1 MRRPLSSTIVLFLA
15 ACTLRSS
22 PPPSC
27 SPDESLLTLVHAL
40 RVNET
45 YLHLTS
51 ADISRF
57 TGIELERDMTSV
69 ERQPSTGECYCCTTF
84 NYDSSG
90 YVRDLV
96 IIRHTRSLGAAS
108 KLAERVIRAS
118 DLPPADASAPGDIVA
133 LYRWNVPD
141 QKGRQLALDISIDD
155 ESDGARV
162 RIVFALIG
170 RLQ

>member
-1 MRRPLSSTIVLFLA
+1 MRRLLSLIIVTFLA
-15 ACTLRSS
+15 ACTLRGSRA
-22 PPPSC
+22 PSC
-27 SPDESLLTLVHAL
+27 SPDESLLNLVQAL
-40 RVNET
+40 RMNET

-51 ADISRF
+51 ADISRS

-69 ERQPSTGECYCCTTF
+69 ERQPPAGECYCCTTF

-96 IIRHTRSLGAAS
+96 IIRYTRSLADAS
-108 KLAERVIRAS
+108 KLADRVMRAS
-118 DLPPADASAPGDIVA
+118 GLPPADASAPGDIVA
-133 LYRWNVPD
+133 LYRWNVPGR
-141 QKGRQLALDISIDD
+141 KSRQLALDISIDD
-155 ESDGARV
+155 ESAGERV